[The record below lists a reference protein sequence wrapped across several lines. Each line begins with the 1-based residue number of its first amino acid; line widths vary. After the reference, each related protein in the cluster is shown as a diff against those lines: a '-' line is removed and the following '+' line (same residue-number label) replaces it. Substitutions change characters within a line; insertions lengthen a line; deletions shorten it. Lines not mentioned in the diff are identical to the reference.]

1 MWNLSYYKSEDACR
15 YACKLRS
22 LSDNIQAL
30 PILISF
36 SQEASWLGFIKPS
49 ELMTLACSVQQ
60 AAVHTAN
67 FGTNV
72 QLSCFMSKQTGQFHL
87 ICHISGRKQLLIGVT
102 PSNKICMHAA
112 LNSLALVFI
121 NWCLFFLLLL
131 VCFIEEKVLN
141 IVPSSV
147 MYLDSSSWSR
157 YPLPSTSSTWN
168 AFTIWSSGTGL
179 YLRNKKHY

>member
-1 MWNLSYYKSEDACR
+1 MICKYFILSFVLTRKTMWNLSYYKSEDACR

-87 ICHISGRKQLLIGVT
+87 ICHISVRKQLLIGVT

-121 NWCLFFLLLL
+121 NWCLFFFS
-131 VCFIEEKVLN
+131 C
-141 IVPSSV
+141 
-147 MYLDSSSWSR
+147 
-157 YPLPSTSSTWN
+157 
-168 AFTIWSSGTGL
+168 
-179 YLRNKKHY
+179 